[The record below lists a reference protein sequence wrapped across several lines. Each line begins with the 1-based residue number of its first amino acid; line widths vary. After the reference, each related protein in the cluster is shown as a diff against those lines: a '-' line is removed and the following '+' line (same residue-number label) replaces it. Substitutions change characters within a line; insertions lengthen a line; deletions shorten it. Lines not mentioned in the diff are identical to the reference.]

1 MVTQNYKNIL
11 KDMLQSGSHMF
22 PFGAYPIK
30 SATNVTLYTNGS
42 FPVIDNVYYARG
54 MVAKGTFRGGVVI
67 GSGNTEATVDDY
79 WLENQIN
86 GGFDSRVIEKHYM
99 DNNGNSTVSFVVFVI
114 NTSQSN
120 ITINEIGYAVLIG
133 CCRVQGTT
141 DASQNTST
149 VVLLERSVLDS
160 PFMIE
165 PGKGVKIEYMLKTV
179 GIYGEPILPPASG
192 LSF

>member
-1 MVTQNYKNIL
+1 
-11 KDMLQSGSHMF
+11 MF

-42 FPVIDNVYYARG
+42 LPVIDDVYYARG

-67 GSGNTEATVDDY
+67 GSGNTEATVNDY

-86 GGFDSRVIEKHYM
+86 GGFNSRVIEKHYM
-99 DNNGNSTVSFVVFVI
+99 DNNGNSTVSFIIFVV

-120 ITINEIGYAVLIG
+120 ITINEIGYAVLVG
-133 CCRVQGTT
+133 CCRVQGAA
-141 DASQNTST
+141 DASQNTSAI
-149 VVLLERSVLDS
+149 VLLERSVLDS
-160 PFMIE
+160 QFVIE

-179 GIYGEPILPPASG
+179 GIYGEPVLPTASG